1 MHRPLALALALAL
14 ALPAAGADSD
24 ADARARAVAPFLDEQ
39 TLAVARLDLTKVDAV
54 TLATTL
60 TDLGV
65 IDADETQDIKARAAR
80 WLGDFARAGGKD
92 LYVVVSLADFP
103 SFPFVVVP
111 LGEGADARAIAG
123 LLDLP
128 DLPPGL
134 REKVGEVVFAGS
146 PAARERLRSLKPQAR
161 PELAQA
167 LAAAGDGAAQV
178 ALIPPPHLARVIEE
192 MMPVLPKEVGGVPS
206 KVLTRGVK
214 WAALSLDVRPRT
226 ALRLTIKSPDAAAA
240 KALLQE
246 ALPGFLSV
254 VTLPPPTVAEDRVTF
269 SLAGREVR
277 SWVGPLVRRAIQ
289 AAARAE
295 SGDRLSQLVRAM
307 HGYADSHQRRFPAV
321 ASFDKAG
328 KPLLSWRVHLL
339 PALGEEKLYE
349 EFHLDEPWNSEH
361 NKKLIARMPAVF
373 RGPSRRLNEQGKTV
387 YLAPVGERVAFTG
400 TATGRRLPQDFPDG
414 TSNTILFV
422 EADAAHAVEWT
433 KPEDLKIDPDKPA
446 TGLARQG
453 GRFLV
458 VLADGFARPVKDTVR
473 KETLWAAFTPSGGE
487 VLGDDWE

>member
-1 MHRPLALALALAL
+1 MHRPLALILALTL
-14 ALPAAGADSD
+14 ALPAAGADSE

-39 TLAVARLDLTKVDAV
+39 TLAVARLDLTKLDAV

-60 TDLGV
+60 TDLGA

-80 WLGDFARAGGKD
+80 WLGDFTKAGGKD
-92 LYVVVSLADFP
+92 LYVIVSLADFP

-128 DLPPGL
+128 DLPAGL

-178 ALIPPPHLARVIEE
+178 ALIPPAHLARVVEE
-192 MMPVLPKEVGGVPS
+192 MMPTLPEEVGGGPS

-214 WAALSLDVRPRT
+214 WAALGLDARPKT
-226 ALRLTIKSPDAAAA
+226 ALRLTIQSPDAASA
-240 KALLQE
+240 KALAE
-246 ALPGFLSV
+246 ALPGFAKV
-254 VTLPPPTVAEDRVTF
+254 ITLPPPAVAGDRLT
-269 SLAGREVR
+269 LTLNGGEVR
-277 SWVGPLVRRAIQ
+277 SKLGPLVRRAIQ

-295 SGDRLSQLVRAM
+295 SGDRLSQLARAM

-339 PALGEEKLYE
+339 PGLGEEKLYE
-349 EFHLDEPWNSEH
+349 EFHLDEPWDSEH
-361 NKKLIARMPAVF
+361 NKKLIARIPAVF

-387 YLAPVGERVAFTG
+387 YLAPVGERVAFAG
-400 TATGRRLPQDFPDG
+400 TDAGRRMPQDFPDG
-414 TSNTILFV
+414 LSNTILLV
-422 EADAAHAVEWT
+422 EADAAYAVEWT

-453 GRFLV
+453 GQFLV

-473 KETLWAAFTPSGGE
+473 KETLWAAFTPNGGE